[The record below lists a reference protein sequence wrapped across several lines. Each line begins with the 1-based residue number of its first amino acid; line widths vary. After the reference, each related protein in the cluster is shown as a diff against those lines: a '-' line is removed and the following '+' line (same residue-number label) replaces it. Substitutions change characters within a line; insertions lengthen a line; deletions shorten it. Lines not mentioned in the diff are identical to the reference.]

1 MNLDFNEFDKPIFT
15 WGDTATRPVMF
26 VTNADGY
33 GHLSF
38 WSIDQA
44 MLEAASMEE
53 PARTSD
59 DAKVDQ
65 GEVLGDTIVESPKVE
80 QNGSFEG
87 VQSLIASATTSA

>member
-33 GHLSF
+33 GHLSL

-44 MLEAASMEE
+44 MLEA
-53 PARTSD
+53 TSTGGQ
-59 DAKVDQ
+59 AQISNNVENVGDQ
-65 GEVLGDTIVESPKVE
+65 R
-80 QNGSFEG
+80 
-87 VQSLIASATTSA
+87 